1 MGQRACRIEII
12 QILFFFWCLD
22 LENSKFR
29 QCNLA
34 NFMAGNE
41 DLNIQGKLVFD
52 RLIGNLD
59 CITHHEEYKAITNKA
74 VLQTINPMTSA
85 TARIDCLGW
94 G

>member
-12 QILFFFWCLD
+12 QIFFFFWCLD
-22 LENSKFR
+22 LENSKCR

-41 DLNIQGKLVFD
+41 D
-52 RLIGNLD
+52 
-59 CITHHEEYKAITNKA
+59 
-74 VLQTINPMTSA
+74 TINPMTSA
-85 TARIDCLGW
+85 TARIDRLEW